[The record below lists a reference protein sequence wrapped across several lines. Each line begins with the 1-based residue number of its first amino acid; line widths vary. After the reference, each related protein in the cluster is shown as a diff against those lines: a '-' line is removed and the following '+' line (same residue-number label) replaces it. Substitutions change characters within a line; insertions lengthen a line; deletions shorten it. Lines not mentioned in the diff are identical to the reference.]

1 MCACMHAVFRFK
13 KATHCRITT
22 FWNECYATLIP
33 WNEGYA
39 TLLWN
44 EGYALEDLAQRA
56 GDPTLF
62 RGISSEQDDN
72 LVRRWGD

>member
-1 MCACMHAVFRFK
+1 MYVCMHARSVSFQ

-22 FWNECYATLIP
+22 F

-44 EGYALEDLAQRA
+44 EGYALENMAQRE